1 MYPIEREDY
10 VNAYIGAITAEMQD
24 SGFATSTNPEP
35 SGTLDRSTRVVAEK
49 LTNRRSGAARPASP
63 LATH

>member
-10 VNAYIGAITAEMQD
+10 VNAYISAMTKEMQE

-35 SGTLDRSTRVVAEK
+35 SGAFDRFTKVVAEK
-49 LTNRRSGAARPASP
+49 LTSWRSGAARPARLLP
-63 LATH
+63 Q